1 MLKFLKSLYGV
12 YKDPPSPN
20 WHIERKAKKSKSH
33 PLSGFWKRS
42 KCHDFGLAI
51 GPVSDKEYYISV
63 GDPGCIRGPGSIS
76 MDLSDPGSIGDPG
89 CIRGPGSNRVNTVH
103 RPIGPYLVILHFF

>member
-51 GPVSDKEYYISV
+51 GPVSDKEYYISF
-63 GDPGCIRGPGSIS
+63 CGPGGCFEKGTYRPNSSI
-76 MDLSDPGSIGDPG
+76 IGDNNYQIIDDDVIEVKSKKG
-89 CIRGPGSNRVNTVH
+89 FRRYYRVESRESN
-103 RPIGPYLVILHFF
+103 

>member
-51 GPVSDKEYYISV
+51 GPVSDKEYYISF
-63 GDPGCIRGPGSIS
+63 CGPGGCFEKGMYRPNSSI
-76 MDLSDPGSIGDPG
+76 IGDNNYQIIDDDVIEVKSKKG
-89 CIRGPGSNRVNTVH
+89 FRRYYRVESRESN
-103 RPIGPYLVILHFF
+103 